1 MDWLQFTAAIV
12 GHLAWPTVIFVLF
25 VILRKHMG
33 ALADRL
39 LEFSFGGAK
48 ITFDKI
54 LQRGAEIIEHS
65 SQPKTTDESQLK
77 PDPPAKAEDSS
88 TSIFRGR
95 QRTIDKK
102 YEPKAFQQALG
113 DETGAERIIW
123 SYEAVNRVIRAIGA
137 KMGFAEDSGVDERM
151 ILFTLANRDA
161 ITREIFDLYVELS
174 SARNLISHARTTP
187 SWSEV
192 VEYTRQA
199 SFLVSVLIR
208 LKDKIDRGEIK
219 VT

>member
-1 MDWLQFTAAIV
+1 
-12 GHLAWPTVIFVLF
+12 
-25 VILRKHMG
+25 
-33 ALADRL
+33 
-39 LEFSFGGAK
+39 
-48 ITFDKI
+48 
-54 LQRGAEIIEHS
+54 
-65 SQPKTTDESQLK
+65 
-77 PDPPAKAEDSS
+77 
-88 TSIFRGR
+88 
-95 QRTIDKK
+95 
-102 YEPKAFQQALG
+102 
-113 DETGAERIIW
+113 
-123 SYEAVNRVIRAIGA
+123 
-137 KMGFAEDSGVDERM
+137 MGFAEDSGVDERM

>member
-65 SQPKTTDESQLK
+65 SQPKSQ
-77 PDPPAKAEDSS
+77 
-88 TSIFRGR
+88 RR
-95 QRTIDKK
+95 QKTVQRQ
-102 YEPKAFQQALG
+102 Y
-113 DETGAERIIW
+113 
-123 SYEAVNRVIRAIGA
+123 
-137 KMGFAEDSGVDERM
+137 FAEDKGQSIRNM
-151 ILFTLANRDA
+151 SPKHFNRHW
-161 ITREIFDLYVELS
+161 EMKP
-174 SARNLISHARTTP
+174 ARK
-187 SWSEV
+187 E
-192 VEYTRQA
+192 
-199 SFLVSVLIR
+199 SFGAM
-208 LKDKIDRGEIK
+208 KQ
-219 VT
+219 